1 MSKLRTAIKF
11 TYQDYKNLPDSEVKR
26 YELLE
31 GDLVMTPSPT
41 WRHQD
46 ISIRLTIRLEA
57 YVAARGL
64 GRVAYAPLDVILGDD
79 VVQPDILFIS
89 RERASIIQE
98 EEIRGAPDL
107 IIEILSSSTAQRDRT
122 YKRTLYGRHGVREYW
137 LVDPDAQ
144 TIEVLTHGAKGYRQV
159 GRYEKSETLNSPLL
173 SDLEIP
179 LDKCSEISPQE
190 KLAFSAK

>member
-31 GDLVMTPSPT
+31 GELVMTPSPT
-41 WRHQD
+41 WQHQD
-46 ISIRLTIRLEA
+46 ISIKLTIRLEA

-137 LVDPDAQ
+137 LVDPDAE
-144 TIEVLTHGAKGYRQV
+144 TIEVLTLGVKGYRQV

-179 LDKCSEISPQE
+179 LDQV
-190 KLAFSAK
+190 F